1 MKDERERRN
10 VTSFLKAV
18 YGKGGES
25 SPLERKT
32 IEGALKEA
40 SSTDGLLKPG
50 YSRSAVTYL
59 EREHPQRKH
68 CEQVIFTVNLSE
80 NELQYPL
87 GSDTA
92 DAVQT
97 EDGRSLRRLC
107 WDSAVNTMTEILTE
121 AGLRPKA
128 LKNDRNSCKFSVQKE
143 YLMPGDTQPDEYYAM
158 EMDYLSEGEL
168 ESRKLHYVRTLA
180 RHALDVEDR
189 KQRLYGRW
197 VAYQTQKE
205 LVKDI
210 EAVETKRAQFIAS
223 NPDPRELDAGLVLH
237 VEVTC
242 PREGGKTKESMRA
255 VVAEFIARLSSVA
268 SRQVKL
274 VNGGAGFQLPGQRGR
289 AQQTSSVMSI
299 AQASEVMRKES
310 DVA

>member
-10 VTSFLKAV
+10 VTSFLKTV
-18 YGKGGES
+18 YGKGAER

-40 SSTDGLLKPG
+40 GTAEGLLRPG
-50 YSRSAVTYL
+50 FSRSAVNYV
-59 EREHPQRKH
+59 EREHPARKH

-80 NELQYPL
+80 QELQYPL
-87 GSDTA
+87 DSETA

-97 EDGRSLRRLC
+97 ADGRSLRRLC

-158 EMDYLSEGEL
+158 EMDYLSDGEL

-197 VAYQTQKE
+197 VSYETQKE
-205 LVKDI
+205 LLKDI
-210 EAVETKRAQFIAS
+210 EAVETKQAQFIAS

-242 PREGGKTKESMRA
+242 SRDGGTTKDRMEA
-255 VVAEFIARLSSVA
+255 VVANFISRLSSIA
-268 SRQVKL
+268 GRQVKL
-274 VNGGAGFQLPGQRGR
+274 VNGGAGYRMPGQRG
-289 AQQTSSVMSI
+289 AASASSVMSI
-299 AQASEVMRKES
+299 AQASQELRKES
-310 DVA
+310 DAA